1 MSTPIEPAGTGAR
14 DADDHIFLTV
24 EEVGAQLRVRR
35 SRVYELAASGLLPVV
50 RFGRRMLFPRRGLE
64 ALADE
69 AIARARA
76 AGSEPV
82 ESSPPIADASRRGD
96 RPRLGRR

>member
-1 MSTPIEPAGTGAR
+1 MSAPTGPAAVGSR

-50 RFGRRMLFPRRGLE
+50 RLGRRMLFPRRGLE

-76 AGSEPV
+76 AGAEPV
-82 ESSPPIADASRRGD
+82 EASPPLPDASRRDD
-96 RPRLGRR
+96 RLRHARR

>member
-1 MSTPIEPAGTGAR
+1 MSAPTEPAATGAR

-50 RFGRRMLFPRRGLE
+50 RLGRRMLFPRRGLE

-76 AGSEPV
+76 AGAEPV
-82 ESSPPIADASRRGD
+82 ESSPLIANAARRDD
-96 RPRLGRR
+96 RPRQARR